1 MTSACLSAFRQHAE
15 GWSVDDVAYLKI
27 RGSLGSM
34 EVACLVHEKFAKIQV
49 SGPLGPDGGTGG
61 GLHQGPLENLQTT
74 EGGASLR
81 APR

>member
-1 MTSACLSAFRQHAE
+1 
-15 GWSVDDVAYLKI
+15 
-27 RGSLGSM
+27 M